1 MSTGLLPLA
10 CWAILFVQ
18 AKAHMS
24 WDVNTYSGVGPPS
37 STSNQEDVL
46 KTGTL
51 ANLLEPTPQVRF
63 PFPSWAKL
71 TTY

>member
-24 WDVNTYSGVGPPS
+24 WDVNTHSGVGPPS

-51 ANLLEPTPQVRF
+51 ANLLEPTPQV
-63 PFPSWAKL
+63 
-71 TTY
+71 